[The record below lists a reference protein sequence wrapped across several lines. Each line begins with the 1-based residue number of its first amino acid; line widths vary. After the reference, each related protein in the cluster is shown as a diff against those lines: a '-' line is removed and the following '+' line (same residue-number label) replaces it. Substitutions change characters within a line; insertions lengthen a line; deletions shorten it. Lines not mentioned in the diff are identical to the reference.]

1 MLHTQV
7 QNISVSQANT
17 ANKRYQLV
25 YAEDDIVSSLELLK
39 ILYRCNSLH
48 RWTLLIAPDNIP
60 GKALLDNSSIDSSK
74 LLVLR
79 QRHLINLEYVINSA
93 LCKGNFAAVITWT
106 DIVSEQQ
113 LSQFKLVDSDT
124 EIFCFTRTSGQEVS
138 VVAH

>member
-7 QNISVSQANT
+7 QNLSSHKTRSAD
-17 ANKRYQLV
+17 KRYQLV
-25 YAEDDIVSSLELLK
+25 HAEDDIISSLELLK

-60 GKALLDNSSIDSSK
+60 SKALLDTSSIDSSK

-113 LSQFKLVDSDT
+113 LARFKLVDSDT
-124 EIFCFTRTSGQEVS
+124 ELFCFTRTSGHEAS

>member
-7 QNISVSQANT
+7 QNISSRKTHSAD
-17 ANKRYQLV
+17 KRYQLV
-25 YAEDDIVSSLELLK
+25 HTEDDIVSSLELLK

-60 GKALLDNSSIDSSK
+60 SKALLDTSSIDSSK

-113 LSQFKLVDSDT
+113 LARFKLVDSDT
-124 EIFCFTRTSGQEVS
+124 ELFCFTRTSGHEAS

>member
-7 QNISVSQANT
+7 QNISLSQTNSGD
-17 ANKRYQLV
+17 KRYQLV

-60 GKALLDNSSIDSSK
+60 SKALLDTRSIDSSK

-106 DIVSEQQ
+106 DIVTEQQ
-113 LSQFKLVDSDT
+113 LARFKLIDSDT
-124 EIFCFTRTSGQEVS
+124 ELFCFSRTSGHGAS

>member
-7 QNISVSQANT
+7 QNISSHKTRSAD
-17 ANKRYQLV
+17 KRYQLV
-25 YAEDDIVSSLELLK
+25 HAEDDIISSLELLK

-60 GKALLDNSSIDSSK
+60 SKALLDTSSIDSSK

-113 LSQFKLVDSDT
+113 LARFKLVDSDT
-124 EIFCFTRTSGQEVS
+124 ELFCFTRTSGHEAS

>member
-7 QNISVSQANT
+7 QNISSHKTHSAD
-17 ANKRYQLV
+17 KRYQLV
-25 YAEDDIVSSLELLK
+25 HTEDDIVSSLELLK

-60 GKALLDNSSIDSSK
+60 SKALLDTSSIDSSK

-113 LSQFKLVDSDT
+113 LARFKLVDSDT
-124 EIFCFTRTSGQEVS
+124 ELFCFTRTSGHEVS
-138 VVAH
+138 DVAH

>member
-7 QNISVSQANT
+7 QNISSSKTNSAD
-17 ANKRYQLV
+17 KRYQLV

-48 RWTLLIAPDNIP
+48 KWTLLIAPDNIP
-60 GKALLDNSSIDSSK
+60 SKALLDTSSIDSSK

-93 LCKGNFAAVITWT
+93 LCKGNFAAVVTWT

-113 LSQFKLVDSDT
+113 LARFKLIDSDT
-124 EIFCFTRTSGQEVS
+124 ELFCFTRTTGHAIS